1 LLGCHSPGSTSKLV
15 PGRSSSSCSAGYAEN
30 MLTSTPTASMLVRL
44 GCVVSV
50 RAGVRVDHE
59 QNAATQ
65 LPTNGMWTTDPASE
79 VNIYLNSVRS
89 PVFLRSA
96 PAFVE
101 VDQHAGAVCG
111 AARCGVVWW

>member
-1 LLGCHSPGSTSKLV
+1 
-15 PGRSSSSCSAGYAEN
+15 
-30 MLTSTPTASMLVRL
+30 MLVRL

-65 LPTNGMWTTDPASE
+65 LPTNAMWTTDPASE

-89 PVFLRSA
+89 PVF
-96 PAFVE
+96 
-101 VDQHAGAVCG
+101 
-111 AARCGVVWW
+111 